1 MERKKIMN
9 KIISPYWIERVLFYS
24 LGMAFL
30 KHIISN
36 AINILLKYTLA
47 VFQLIFFFFVS

>member
-1 MERKKIMN
+1 MN

-47 VFQLIFFFFVS
+47 VFQLIFANIDS